1 MLAVPAGPVALARVT
16 QPPGPMAFSFTL
28 DASDS
33 GTAARAGTVV
43 TGAGAVL
50 TPAFMPVGTAGS
62 VKTLTPD
69 ELRAAGCDILLANTY
84 HLSLRPG
91 VDTVRRMGGLHE
103 FMRWPGTI
111 LTDSG
116 GFQVM
121 SLSPLR
127 TITEAGVEFRS
138 HLDGSRAMLSPE
150 DAVRIQDGLGTD
162 IAMSLDE
169 LVEAGA
175 PPEGVRAAV
184 DRTVRWAARGL
195 AERGRLRGEGRGTM
209 ALFGINQ
216 GGTDAG
222 ERARCFERLEG
233 LPFDGYALG
242 GLWVGEG
249 RTLGLDMVEHDCGR
263 FPAGRPRYLMG
274 VGHPM
279 DVIDA
284 VARGVDMFDCVLPT
298 RNARR
303 GTVFISTGRLVVKNA
318 AYAHDARPLDP
329 TCDCYTCQ
337 RFSRAYL
344 RHLFAAGELL
354 AMRLASIHAVH
365 HMVRLTRDARA
376 AIVAGQYSA
385 FREQSWNRYHSG
397 DTLVP
402 ALENTSGPVV
412 NQAGGRNS

>member
-1 MLAVPAGPVALARVT
+1 
-16 QPPGPMAFSFTL
+16 MAFSFTL
-28 DASDS
+28 DARDS
-33 GTAARAGTVV
+33 NTAARAGTIA
-43 TGAGAVL
+43 TGSGQVL

-121 SLSPLR
+121 SLSALR
-127 TITEAGVEFRS
+127 KITEAGVEFRS
-138 HLDGSRAMLSPE
+138 HLDGSRAMLGPE

-169 LVEAGA
+169 LVEAGSA
-175 PPEGVRAAV
+175 PQAVREAV
-184 DRTVRWAARGL
+184 ERTVRWAARGL
-195 AERGRLRGEGRGTM
+195 AERDRLRGEGRGAM

-216 GGTDAG
+216 GGTEAA
-222 ERARCFERLEG
+222 ERGRCFEQLAG
-233 LPFDGYALG
+233 LPFDGFALG

-249 RTLGLDMVEHDCGR
+249 RKLGLDMVEHDCGL
-263 FPAGRPRYLMG
+263 FPANRPRYLMG

-284 VARGVDMFDCVLPT
+284 IARGVDMMDCVLPT

-329 TCDCYTCQ
+329 ACDCYTCQ

-365 HMVRLTRDARA
+365 AMVRLVRDARA
-376 AIVAGQYSA
+376 AIVAGRYAA
-385 FREQSWNRYHSG
+385 FREETWNTYHSG
-397 DTLVP
+397 DTLMP
-402 ALENTSGPVV
+402 SLGGAPGPVGT
-412 NQAGGRNS
+412 QAGGRNS